1 MSFTPKPHAL
11 YSLHG
16 AARHYGRQGCGLNPI
31 PSMTMRAITV
41 VRAAAQP
48 EALRAFSV
56 CEKKSIASFL
66 YILYIDILVCRDTQ
80 NVIR

>member
-1 MSFTPKPHAL
+1 MTLAPL
-11 YSLHG
+11 T
-16 AARHYGRQGCGLNPI
+16 
-31 PSMTMRAITV
+31 PSMALRAITV